1 MLMMLQ
7 PDHTN
12 DILRNEPSTR
22 HYDLAV
28 HDAQRQWQQIRWA
41 LFIFPD
47 ITDVAPTDDPD
58 VVRVFYEGRRP
69 YPRVWTVELGQRGF
83 DLPRLDQSGIPS
95 STS

>member
-1 MLMMLQ
+1 MLQ

-12 DILRNEPSTR
+12 DTPWTEPSTR

-41 LFIFPD
+41 LFVFPD

-83 DLPRLDQSGIPS
+83 DLPPLDQCGVPPS
-95 STS
+95 MS